1 MPNTS
6 EDTVYKHLNFI
17 NARDERE
24 YLDSVKFPFTYQNYN
39 GVSITIRDEAVS
51 YTHLRAHET

>member
-6 EDTVYKHLNFI
+6 EDLVYKHH
-17 NARDERE
+17 NAVNIQDKRI

-39 GVSITIRDEAVS
+39 GVSITIKDIEN
-51 YTHLRAHET
+51 YKINYQMP